1 MHLKE
6 ESYWP
11 LGINSGE
18 VVQRGSR
25 SARSH
30 IRSSPVKEKE
40 VEVHSEVGNCCV
52 SQHELRSTERIQRS
66 KRIQY
71 GSDHQINARE
81 RSYHS
86 PLGHQYKSDLYPV
99 NASERRTSTVNRRPV
114 KAPMDAAESLRLTA
128 TIIAVP

>member
-1 MHLKE
+1 MHLRE

-52 SQHELRSTERIQRS
+52 SQHKLRSTERIQRS
-66 KRIQY
+66 K
-71 GSDHQINARE
+71 
-81 RSYHS
+81 
-86 PLGHQYKSDLYPV
+86 
-99 NASERRTSTVNRRPV
+99 STE
-114 KAPMDAAESLRLTA
+114 KGRLTA
-128 TIIAVP
+128 KEDVQDRPVRKGSLEH